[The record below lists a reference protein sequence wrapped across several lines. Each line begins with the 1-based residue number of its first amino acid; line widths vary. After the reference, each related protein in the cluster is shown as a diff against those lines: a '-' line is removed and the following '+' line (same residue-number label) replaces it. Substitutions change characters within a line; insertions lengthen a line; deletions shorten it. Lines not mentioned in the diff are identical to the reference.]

1 MTAIEY
7 SILWLCLC
15 SRHCVLFVRY
25 RFDPAHQFEPFLVYA
40 SPTSEGEVCCNAH
53 MCRVTNSCAQKS
65 RIVQHVHSL
74 VIHDDPFVS
83 DTFKATW
90 DSFSNAIII
99 YCVSSINVLSWE
111 ARPEKP
117 NPEEHDKLFCH
128 GICHRHAYQCRRS
141 SGDELE
147 ETNGIVVMIG
157 MPNVMGK
164 PMSSLLIHA
173 QRSLWHPRI
182 CSCYL

>member
-74 VIHDDPFVS
+74 VIHDNSFVR

-90 DSFSNAIII
+90 DSFSNATII
-99 YCVSSINVLSWE
+99 YCVSGINASSWE
-111 ARPEKP
+111 AHPEQ
-117 NPEEHDKLFCH
+117 HDKLFCH
-128 GICHRHAYQCRRS
+128 RACHRHAYQCRRNS
-141 SGDELE
+141 WDVLE

-157 MPNVMGK
+157 MPNV
-164 PMSSLLIHA
+164 SRNYISLHLNTF
-173 QRSLWHPRI
+173 SLADNF
-182 CSCYL
+182 